1 MTKQP
6 TDGLD
11 YNTYFYDPLV
21 SIMIRAARLHSCSE
35 GSRIAQLPVF
45 YVCRIH
51 MYAEE
56 VGGGGWRSRTSSCIH
71 FVC

>member
-21 SIMIRAARLHSCSE
+21 SWLLWRNNVGTLDEAGGTE
-35 GSRIAQLPVF
+35 GGVESFLV
-45 YVCRIH
+45 
-51 MYAEE
+51 
-56 VGGGGWRSRTSSCIH
+56 
-71 FVC
+71 